1 MNRRLIRVG
10 GPILGVL
17 ILIYVINAGVDR
29 FQADLKEAGDADRV
43 ATLAAA
49 EAAAEATAEA
59 ASETETSAE
68 TPAAADST
76 EGEAIAQVVHFRQPS
91 HRAIVPPTF
100 VVKMGALGLTVEP
113 SGEINPDAGHMHI
126 LVDTDYTAPGEIILT
141 DEQHLHFGDG
151 SVETELTLSP
161 GAHTLRLQ
169 FADGAHTA
177 LEGEQFQDMITV
189 IVEEGAPAQ
198 SVRFAQPADDATVS
212 SPLNV
217 VMAATGLVVE
227 PSGAINEGAGHFH
240 ILVDT
245 DFVAAGQIIPTDDQH
260 LHYGKGQLTTS
271 FELTPGEHT
280 LRLQFADGAHKALE
294 GEQFQDMIT
303 VIVEEGAPA
312 QSVRF
317 AQPVDDATVSSPLNV
332 VMAATGLVVEP
343 SGAINEG
350 AGHFH
355 ILVDTDF
362 VAAGQIIPTDEQH
375 LHYGKGQLT
384 ASFELTPG
392 EHTLRLQFADGAHTA
407 LEGEQFQDMITVIV
421 EEGAAAPSVRIAQ
434 PVDGATVSSP
444 LEVVMAATGLVVEP
458 SGAINEGAGHFHI
471 LVDTDFV
478 AAGLIIP
485 TDDQHLHYGKG
496 QLTAS
501 LELTPGEHTLRLQFA
516 DGAHTA
522 LEGDAYRDQ
531 ITVVVS
537 GEAQAESAGSE
548 QAPTASVT
556 EETKELAIATMT
568 TVGCN
573 TCHVTP
579 GLPNIDSGMLG
590 PDQSN
595 LGTVAGSRREGYT
608 AEEYIRESILSPNE
622 FIVEE
627 CPLGQCLQVMPQ
639 NYGELL
645 KEEELNAMVAY
656 LLSLQLEQ

>member
-49 EAAAEATAEA
+49 ESAAEATAEA

-76 EGEAIAQVVHFRQPS
+76 EEEAIAQVVHFRQPS

-126 LVDTDYTAPGEIILT
+126 LVDTDFTAPGEIIPT

-198 SVRFAQPADDATVS
+198 SVRFAQPTDQATV
-212 SPLNV
+212 
-217 VMAATGLVVE
+217 
-227 PSGAINEGAGHFH
+227 
-240 ILVDT
+240 
-245 DFVAAGQIIPTDDQH
+245 PTMLD
-260 LHYGKGQLTTS
+260 
-271 FELTPGEHT
+271 
-280 LRLQFADGAHKALE
+280 
-294 GEQFQDMIT
+294 
-303 VIVEEGAPA
+303 
-312 QSVRF
+312 
-317 AQPVDDATVSSPLNV
+317 V

-384 ASFELTPG
+384 SLPRTHA
-392 EHTLRLQFADGAHTA
+392 RRAHAA
-407 LEGEQFQDMITVIV
+407 LAVRRRR
-421 EEGAAAPSVRIAQ
+421 AHSV
-434 PVDGATVSSP
+434 G
-444 LEVVMAATGLVVEP
+444 G
-458 SGAINEGAGHFHI
+458 
-471 LVDTDFV
+471 
-478 AAGLIIP
+478 
-485 TDDQHLHYGKG
+485 
-496 QLTAS
+496 
-501 LELTPGEHTLRLQFA
+501 
-516 DGAHTA
+516 
-522 LEGDAYRDQ
+522 
-531 ITVVVS
+531 
-537 GEAQAESAGSE
+537 
-548 QAPTASVT
+548 
-556 EETKELAIATMT
+556 
-568 TVGCN
+568 
-573 TCHVTP
+573 
-579 GLPNIDSGMLG
+579 
-590 PDQSN
+590 
-595 LGTVAGSRREGYT
+595 
-608 AEEYIRESILSPNE
+608 
-622 FIVEE
+622 
-627 CPLGQCLQVMPQ
+627 
-639 NYGELL
+639 
-645 KEEELNAMVAY
+645 
-656 LLSLQLEQ
+656 